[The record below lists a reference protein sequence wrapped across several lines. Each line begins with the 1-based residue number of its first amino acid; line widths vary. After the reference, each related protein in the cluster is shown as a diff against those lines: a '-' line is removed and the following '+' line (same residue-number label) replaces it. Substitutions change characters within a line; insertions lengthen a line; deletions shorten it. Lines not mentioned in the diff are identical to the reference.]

1 MRYLVFIGIAL
12 ILTSGFL
19 TIEWFT
25 WWAWISLAVIFG
37 ISYECF
43 YVSQENNVKITRSI
57 LEKMEQLERQ
67 CTRMSTLLGDILD
80 TEHPKKRFDSSK
92 FKKN

>member
-1 MRYLVFIGIAL
+1 MRYLVFFAIAL
-12 ILTSGFL
+12 LLTGGFL

-25 WWAWISLAVIFG
+25 IWAWISLAAVLG
-37 ISYECF
+37 ISYESF

-57 LEKMEQLERQ
+57 LEKMDKLELQ
-67 CTRMSTLLGDILD
+67 CTRMSTIMSEVRDN
-80 TEHPKKRFDSSK
+80 EHPKRRFDSSK